1 MSSGKDIAFI
11 TLGCAKN
18 EVDSDKMRALL
29 RAADYVIVDEP
40 AEADLTVINTCS
52 FLASAVEEGLDTI
65 FAALGMDKVPDVEP
79 NRVLV
84 AGCMP
89 ARYGTD
95 LEDELTE
102 VAGFLAAEDEHLIV
116 EKVNEILGLAQ
127 AVHEGATRD
136 NHGPSAYVK
145 VSDGCDRFCS
155 YCMIPYIRGRY
166 HSFPYE
172 DIRAEVAELV
182 ASGVCDINLIGQDTG
197 IWGHDFAEP
206 SSITELLTKL
216 AAEFP
221 QTWFRMLYIQPE
233 GINDELLSA
242 MANTPNICS
251 YIDIPLQHVDAR
263 VLERMNRTGDPE
275 SLMALIKHVREA
287 VPGIMVRTTLMAGFP
302 GETDEQFEELAAFA
316 QEAKFDYA
324 GVFAY
329 SQEEGSKA
337 AEFTD
342 QVDEDIRLER
352 AQRLLDIC
360 DANGFERTAAHI
372 GELAECFVEG
382 YEETDQGL
390 EALAR
395 WQGQAPEVDGTVHIP
410 MGDVAYE
417 IGAKVKVRFVDS
429 FCYELVGEDIELAG
443 GECA

>member
-1 MSSGKDIAFI
+1 MPSGKDIAFI

-29 RAADYVIVDEP
+29 RAAGYAIVDDP
-40 AEADLTVINTCS
+40 SVADLTVINTCS

-65 FAALGMDKVPDVEP
+65 FAALGMDEAPDVEP
-79 NRVLV
+79 NKVLV

-89 ARYGTD
+89 ARYGAD

-116 EKVNEILGLAQ
+116 EKVNEILGLSLA
-127 AVHEGATRD
+127 AREGAARD

-172 DIRAEVAELV
+172 DIRKEVEELV
-182 ASGVCDINLIGQDTG
+182 ATGVREINLIGQDTG
-197 IWGHDFAEP
+197 IWGRDFEEP
-206 SSITELLTKL
+206 SSINELLTKL
-216 AAEFP
+216 SSEFP
-221 QTWFRMLYIQPE
+221 ATWFRILYIQPE
-233 GINDELLSA
+233 GINDELLA
-242 MANTPNICS
+242 TMASVPNICK
-251 YIDIPLQHVDAR
+251 YVDIPLQHVDAQ
-263 VLERMNRTGDPE
+263 VLKRMNRTGDPD
-275 SLMALIKHVREA
+275 SLMALIEHIRES

-302 GETDEQFEELAAFA
+302 GETEEQFEELAAFA
-316 QEAKFDYA
+316 QEASFDYA

-329 SQEEGSKA
+329 SREEGSKA
-337 AEFTD
+337 AEFDD

-360 DANGFERTAAHI
+360 DANGFERTAGHI
-372 GELAECFVEG
+372 GEVAECLIEA
-382 YEETDQGL
+382 YEETEAGL

-395 WQGQAPEVDGTVHIP
+395 WQGQAPEVDGNVHIP
-410 MGDVAYE
+410 MSDVAYE

-429 FCYELVGEDIELAG
+429 FCYELVGEDVDIAG
-443 GECA
+443 GERA